1 MESSIAVFLLRQSA
15 CELLPTIAHMHFHS
29 CLLRI
34 CNSLFPFKEFHHRRE
49 PVVCVV
55 ACSSG
60 VSSNSRK
67 TTDESVQFKVALD
80 ESFKCI
86 LAEGAIALSVTLSG
100 GALFAS

>member
-34 CNSLFPFKEFHHRRE
+34 CHSLFPFKEFHHRRE

-55 ACSSG
+55 ACSSS

-67 TTDESVQFKVALD
+67 ITDESVQFKVALD
-80 ESFKCI
+80 ESFKSI
-86 LAEGAIALSVTLSG
+86 LAEGAMTLPVTVTG
-100 GALFAS
+100 DVLFAS

>member
-15 CELLPTIAHMHFHS
+15 CELLPTIADMHFHS
-29 CLLRI
+29 CLLRN
-34 CNSLFPFKEFHHRRE
+34 CPSVLPFKEFHHMRE
-49 PVVCVV
+49 RVICVV

-60 VSSNSRK
+60 SNSRK
-67 TTDESVQFKVALD
+67 TTDKSVQFKVALD

>member
-34 CNSLFPFKEFHHRRE
+34 CHSLFPFKEFHHRRE
-49 PVVCVV
+49 PVVCL
-55 ACSSG
+55 APH
-60 VSSNSRK
+60 SRK
-67 TTDESVQFKVALD
+67 TTDKSVQFKVSLD

-100 GALFAS
+100 ANSRQV

>member
-15 CELLPTIAHMHFHS
+15 CELPPTIADMHFHS
-29 CLLRI
+29 SLLRN
-34 CNSLFPFKEFHHRRE
+34 CPSVLPFKEFHHMRE
-49 PVVCVV
+49 HVICVV

-60 VSSNSRK
+60 VSSNLRK
-67 TTDESVQFKVALD
+67 TTDESVQFDIALD